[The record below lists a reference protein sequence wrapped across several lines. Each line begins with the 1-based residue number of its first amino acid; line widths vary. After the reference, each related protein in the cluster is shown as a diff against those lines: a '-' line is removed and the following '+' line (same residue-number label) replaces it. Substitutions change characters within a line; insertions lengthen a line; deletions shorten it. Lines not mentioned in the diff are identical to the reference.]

1 MAPGSPTRT
10 AAYALEPDVGD
21 PLLKDAT
28 CARNVS
34 SVLPAHTAHE
44 ALPRVPS
51 RARPSLVPAAHGGD
65 SVRRRMSTGF
75 HRRSLDAH
83 LHAALRRGDAFLAAA
98 PAADVL
104 ALGAQQAPAEV
115 LEEVA
120 IELDYRRRSA
130 PAEGAEAE
138 AESPELFAALD
149 AYLSGDE
156 RPPEERFL
164 ALRSALNSMPPPSQV
179 LRAAFAAAPTT
190 APSSD
195 VPPAANEPPACV
207 ESAPGVHA
215 TASPAPACM
224 TVLDELSD
232 TDEPSAC
239 EESVTGV
246 DVTASPVLAYMA
258 ALDAAVVSS
267 GTNRAPLSTCALP
280 DDAAASFIE
289 RWSAPLVSS
298 IAAAPGAGGPEFT
311 SVAAAKRRDDWLGEG
326 GFREAVKA
334 EIERVTTHFN
344 AVTVVTASEV
354 RAARRKW
361 PAPGKV
367 AIQHIVFPG
376 KVKTNASGDITR
388 RKARWTIAD
397 RVADGKV
404 PGTFSA
410 NVSASS
416 TRLLSQLLVVLP
428 GAVATT
434 SDVAGAYFNGKP
446 KPPEEDGGRVLFTP
460 IPKGWDEFGYKQ
472 HNERGE
478 RLFFRVDSN
487 MPGRQEAGAVWE
499 AEYTAKLKEWG
510 FTQSIVDRRVFMQF
524 DDDGLALVVGVFV
537 DDNWILS
544 QSPKLLAQFT
554 ERWMSEYDCAPD
566 MAATKTEFCGVGMVR
581 KDEDTVELHVDGT
594 IDLLGESLTPYGY
607 AGSCAEPMHR
617 DGLKHIQ
624 APPSD
629 DNPLQPPELHEAAR
643 RIMGRGG
650 WVVTMVRPDAYFA
663 FTALA
668 TQLAMNFTKAVWDG
682 VLRWAS
688 YLVATKGLRL
698 TYRRQRDGAPWVT
711 FSDSSVLNAGAG
723 QSFGGHCS

>member
-1 MAPGSPTRT
+1 M
-10 AAYALEPDVGD
+10 
-21 PLLKDAT
+21 
-28 CARNVS
+28 
-34 SVLPAHTAHE
+34 
-44 ALPRVPS
+44 
-51 RARPSLVPAAHGGD
+51 
-65 SVRRRMSTGF
+65 
-75 HRRSLDAH
+75 
-83 LHAALRRGDAFLAAA
+83 
-98 PAADVL
+98 
-104 ALGAQQAPAEV
+104 
-115 LEEVA
+115 
-120 IELDYRRRSA
+120 
-130 PAEGAEAE
+130 
-138 AESPELFAALD
+138 
-149 AYLSGDE
+149 
-156 RPPEERFL
+156 
-164 ALRSALNSMPPPSQV
+164 
-179 LRAAFAAAPTT
+179 
-190 APSSD
+190 
-195 VPPAANEPPACV
+195 
-207 ESAPGVHA
+207 
-215 TASPAPACM
+215 
-224 TVLDELSD
+224 
-232 TDEPSAC
+232 
-239 EESVTGV
+239 
-246 DVTASPVLAYMA
+246 
-258 ALDAAVVSS
+258 
-267 GTNRAPLSTCALP
+267 
-280 DDAAASFIE
+280 
-289 RWSAPLVSS
+289 
-298 IAAAPGAGGPEFT
+298 
-311 SVAAAKRRDDWLGEG
+311 
-326 GFREAVKA
+326 KA

-688 YLVATKGLRL
+688 YLVATKELRL

-723 QSFGGHCS
+723 QSFGGHCSCYEGSGLLNWRCFVPRRLSDSSAAAELIVATSAAKWILGQRMLSAELRQGQEGPSPLYLDAQATLQGTAAEKVSRDMKYMAARYAILRQTETSGEVVLRKVHTNDNLADLFTKPLFGDTFRRLRDRAMGLAAWTLPAS

>member
-1 MAPGSPTRT
+1 
-10 AAYALEPDVGD
+10 
-21 PLLKDAT
+21 
-28 CARNVS
+28 
-34 SVLPAHTAHE
+34 
-44 ALPRVPS
+44 
-51 RARPSLVPAAHGGD
+51 
-65 SVRRRMSTGF
+65 
-75 HRRSLDAH
+75 
-83 LHAALRRGDAFLAAA
+83 
-98 PAADVL
+98 
-104 ALGAQQAPAEV
+104 
-115 LEEVA
+115 
-120 IELDYRRRSA
+120 
-130 PAEGAEAE
+130 
-138 AESPELFAALD
+138 
-149 AYLSGDE
+149 
-156 RPPEERFL
+156 
-164 ALRSALNSMPPPSQV
+164 
-179 LRAAFAAAPTT
+179 
-190 APSSD
+190 
-195 VPPAANEPPACV
+195 
-207 ESAPGVHA
+207 
-215 TASPAPACM
+215 M

-510 FTQSIVDRRVFMQF
+510 FTQSTVDRRVFMQF

-698 TYRRQRDGAPWVT
+698 TYRRQRNGAPWVT

-723 QSFGGHCS
+723 QSFGGHCSCYEGSGLLNWRCFVPRRLSDSSAAAELIVATSAAKWILGQRMLSAELRQGQEGPSPLYLDAQATLQGTAAEKVSRDMKYMAARYAILRQTETSGEVVLRKVHTTDNLADLFTKPLSGDTFRRLRDRAMGLAAWTLPAS